1 MIHLVT
7 CGMFFCGILTSWA
20 ITYPAPRVVAIPPAD
35 AGRGLVRVSEKEIR
49 HYDGNR
55 QHPGYLVSHDAG
67 QNWQYQKA
75 PASYPPNFGGMAK
88 ESPAFARN
96 PLTGEFIRVQPIKDF
111 VFHSRGG
118 LDGNWLAVTKQGT
131 LSGSWREKQD
141 DLLTIPGIMRTPV
154 FIDGG
159 KRVILPAHGNGTTMW
174 ISDDGGLRWRA
185 SPTVVRSPAH
195 EIGGIHRGL
204 RWQNIAVES
213 SIVELKN
220 GTLWALFRTSQDFHY
235 ESFSKDRGDTWSE
248 GRPSAFAATL
258 TMPTLGRLADGRLLV
273 LWTNQVAMPELP
285 TASGKGEDA
294 FTNRDSLHA
303 AVSNDEGK
311 TWRGFREVALDEHRG
326 RRDYATWGGP
336 QDRGNHQAEFLSLD
350 QHRVLI
356 SYGQHAN
363 HRRMVIMDLRWLL
376 EQERSG
382 DFSCGSADWLHHTF
396 VPHPRGHCSYD
407 RKPAAMVIPHPQ
419 RRDTKVL
426 EIRFW
431 DDPDLVNESSAA
443 DYRAGGA
450 SWNFPATK
458 SGELMLRFRLPE
470 ASVGTHLSL
479 TDRLF
484 NACDRTAPQ
493 FACGSWLLEP
503 GKAMGKEILRS
514 DHDYTL
520 LIDWKGTSANQG
532 CRLSLDGKPVGEMKW
547 SHPSVHGLSYIH
559 LIAAGEK
566 PGPSI
571 LVEKVSVRSN

>member
-1 MIHLVT
+1 MHCFTWFFSLLVL
-7 CGMFFCGILTSWA
+7 FTSFA
-20 ITYPAPRVVAIPPAD
+20 ATYPGPRVVAVPPAD
-35 AGRGLVRVSEKEIR
+35 AGRGLVRVDEKEIR

-55 QHPGYLVSHDAG
+55 KHPGYLVSRDHAET
-67 QNWQYQKA
+67 WVYEKT

-118 LDGNWLAVTKQGT
+118 LDGNWLAVTKEGALT
-131 LSGSWREKQD
+131 ADWREKQD
-141 DLLTIPGIMRTPV
+141 HLLTIPGIMRTPI

-159 KRVILPAHGNGTTMW
+159 KRVILPSHGNGTTMW
-174 ISDDGGLRWRA
+174 ISDDGGLHWRA
-185 SPTVVRSPAH
+185 SRTVVRSPAH
-195 EIGGIHRGL
+195 EAGGIHRGL

-220 GTLWALFRTSQDFHY
+220 GSLWALFRTSQDFHY
-235 ESFSKDRGDTWSE
+235 ESFSYDRGETWTE
-248 GRPSAFAATL
+248 GKPSRFAATL
-258 TMPTLGRLADGRLLV
+258 TMPSVGRLADGRLLV

-285 TASGKGEDA
+285 TATGRGEDA

-303 AVSNDEGK
+303 AVSDDEGK

-382 DFSCGSADWLHHTF
+382 NFSRGPNDWLHHTF
-396 VPHPRGHCSYD
+396 VPLPRGHCSYD
-407 RKPAAMVIPHPQ
+407 RKAAAVVIPHPCKS
-419 RRDTKVL
+419 DTKVL

-431 DDPDLVNESSAA
+431 DDPELVSEKSSA

-450 SWNFPATK
+450 SWNFSAMK
-458 SGELMLRFRLPE
+458 RGQFMLRFRLPE
-470 ASVGTHLSL
+470 GSRGTHLSL

-484 NACDRTAPQ
+484 NACDRSAPQ

-503 GKAMGKEILRS
+503 GRILGKEILRAE
-514 DHDYTL
+514 HDYTL
-520 LIDWKGTSANQG
+520 LIEWNGTSSNDV
-532 CRLSLDGKPVGEMKW
+532 CRLSLDGKRVAEMMW
-547 SHPSVHGLSYIH
+547 MQTSIHGLSYVH
-559 LIAAGEK
+559 VVAAGEE
-566 PGPSI
+566 PGSSVLI
-571 LVEKVSVRSN
+571 EEVSARAK